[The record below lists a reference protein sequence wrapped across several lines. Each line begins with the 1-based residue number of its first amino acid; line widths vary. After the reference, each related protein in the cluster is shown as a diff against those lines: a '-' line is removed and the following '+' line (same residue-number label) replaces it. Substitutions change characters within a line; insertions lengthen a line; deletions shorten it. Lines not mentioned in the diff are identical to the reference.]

1 MRRWFGAT
9 LALAQLP
16 FAIAAANASP
26 QEPAH
31 PCASH
36 ALPAERLA
44 CYDRAFPPRIDT
56 GAVAAQAER
65 DFGLSRERQRAKLPE
80 ALRPADPDRIRA
92 RVAALRPAGN
102 GQRLL
107 TLDNGQAWLLVE
119 NSSRGRFD
127 PGDEVVVRKAALG
140 SFMLEASDGANLR
153 ARRVR

>member
-1 MRRWFGAT
+1 MWRWFGAT

-16 FAIAAANASP
+16 FAVFAAGPSP
-26 QEPAH
+26 QEPTH
-31 PCASH
+31 PCAAL

-44 CYDRAFPPRIDT
+44 CYDRAFPPRIDP
-56 GAVAAQAER
+56 GAVAEQAER
-65 DFGLSRERQRAKLPE
+65 DFGLTREQQRAHLPE

-92 RVAALRPAGN
+92 RVATVAPAGN
-102 GQRLL
+102 GQRLV

-127 PGDEVVVRKAALG
+127 PGDEIVVRKAALG
-140 SFMLEASDGANLR
+140 SYMLEAGDGANLR